1 MYVCG
6 NCKAFITLTLIF
18 LNEIK
23 RYMNTTQHKQSF
35 LPSMIIGF
43 FYYIFEKLKRK
54 NGKWKQLLWQK
65 GLDLDTF
72 LIPNNL
78 KTWQIRRC

>member
-1 MYVCG
+1 
-6 NCKAFITLTLIF
+6 
-18 LNEIK
+18 
-23 RYMNTTQHKQSF
+23 MNTTQHKQSF

>member
-1 MYVCG
+1 
-6 NCKAFITLTLIF
+6 
-18 LNEIK
+18 
-23 RYMNTTQHKQSF
+23 MNTTQLKQSF
-35 LPSMIIGF
+35 LPSTIIGL

-65 GLDLDTF
+65 SLDLDTF
-72 LIPNNL
+72 LMPNKL